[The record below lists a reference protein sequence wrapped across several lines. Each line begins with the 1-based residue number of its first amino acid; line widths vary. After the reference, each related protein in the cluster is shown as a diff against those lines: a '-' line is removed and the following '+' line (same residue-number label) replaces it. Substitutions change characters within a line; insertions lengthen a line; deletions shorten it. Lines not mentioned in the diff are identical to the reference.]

1 MIVLSYGYHIHFI
14 LLISAMAQQCRY
26 VKLPDGSHVVSF
38 LVSTVMS
45 DYLIA
50 GGSSRSFNVFDD
62 VQLFF
67 GTSGY
72 D

>member
-1 MIVLSYGYHIHFI
+1 
-14 LLISAMAQQCRY
+14 MAQQCRY